1 MEPDAKYTLI
11 GAAVLI
17 LAALL
22 AAAVVWLHGSGEGAR
37 AHRYKIY
44 FDHQSLEG
52 LELRGD
58 VTMRGVRIG
67 SVTGLR
73 FSSQRPGSVEVLVAL
88 DPATPVRQSTR
99 ASVDRHLLTGLATLR
114 LTNAT
119 EESPLLVEAPP
130 DEPHPVI
137 AEGES
142 SMQQVTDTLSR
153 LAESADESMKRL
165 NSTLSPENRAAF
177 AETLDN
183 LRRASRHADASLE
196 RFDAAARS
204 VGQAADEVHGMAAS
218 VTQAADEV
226 HGMAAS
232 VTVDARKLTA
242 RYDELGAQA
251 TTAVREVREAA
262 RKMSGDEELRAS
274 ARALR
279 SAADSV
285 GSAADRLRDPRQAI
299 YGPAKDALGPGER
312 AP

>member
-153 LAESADESMKRL
+153 LAESA
-165 NSTLSPENRAAF
+165 F